1 MERYTRDAYEQ
12 AKEALAAGTATTSEL
27 DIIYEAQLLVE
38 EAAKSLENEAD
49 VIKVV
54 YSNLDNEDIIIAL
67 ANKKV
72 RLLLLVK

>member
-38 EAAKSLENEAD
+38 EAAKSLENEDD

-54 YSNLDNEDIIIAL
+54 YSNLDNEDIIITL